1 MALTTRVDLLVPYV
15 EKEDAKA
22 LGARW
27 DKDRKV
33 WFAPPGVDPST
44 LGRWLPKGF
53 TPPTAEEPT
62 SPSEPERGTALIDL
76 LAQVREA
83 IEQGL
88 PDTVWV
94 RAEVSEL
101 RGKNGH
107 VYLSLAERNER
118 GDVLAQAKGVI
129 WKSRAADIAAKFERA
144 TGEGLRT
151 DIKILCQARV
161 RFDVL
166 YGLDLIIED
175 VDPSYTL
182 GDLAAK
188 LARIRERLRRDGLYD
203 RNKGLPAPVE
213 FVRVAV
219 ISPST
224 SAGLGDF
231 RRETDRLQH
240 AGLCDFHYYHA
251 TFQGTEAPSSIRT
264 AVNEALA
271 AHRQRPFDALVVI
284 RGGGS
289 VTDLAWL
296 NDLELALLLCRSPIP
311 VFTGIGH
318 ERDGTILDEVAHR
331 RFDTPSK
338 VALHIASTIKDNA
351 LAALADLDRIEA
363 QVGRI
368 LARERT
374 TLEAQADRIEVGVRS
389 AIDRAAND
397 QRGHMAVIRTA
408 ATYQLREAS
417 QAVMAGYEKVI
428 AGAEDTLCEAGL
440 GLARLSESIAQRTQ
454 MHLGNEMAE
463 VERLA
468 QAVTLKAQAGLQAAG
483 RDLDH
488 LKAQAGRDA
497 TRLVTQ
503 AAESLECD
511 LAAVAVGAG
520 SLVEAARKE
529 IEASTRMVVGLGPQ
543 ATLRAGLRHRP

>member
-151 DIKILCQARV
+151 DIKILCLARV

-240 AGLCDFHYYHA
+240 AGLCDFIYYNA

-318 ERDGTILDEVAHR
+318 ERDGTILDEIAHR

-368 LARERT
+368 LTRERT
-374 TLEAQADRIEVGVRS
+374 TLDGPGRTHRGWRPVGDRPGGERPAEPHGRDPHGGDVSAAGGVSGGRGGVREG
-389 AIDRAAND
+389 DRRG
-397 QRGHMAVIRTA
+397 RGHALRGGTRPGPAVRVHLPA
-408 ATYQLREAS
+408 DAEAPRE
-417 QAVMAGYEKVI
+417 
-428 AGAEDTLCEAGL
+428 
-440 GLARLSESIAQRTQ
+440 
-454 MHLGNEMAE
+454 
-463 VERLA
+463 
-468 QAVTLKAQAGLQAAG
+468 
-483 RDLDH
+483 
-488 LKAQAGRDA
+488 
-497 TRLVTQ
+497 
-503 AAESLECD
+503 
-511 LAAVAVGAG
+511 
-520 SLVEAARKE
+520 
-529 IEASTRMVVGLGPQ
+529 
-543 ATLRAGLRHRP
+543 

>member
-1 MALTTRVDLLVPYV
+1 M
-15 EKEDAKA
+15 
-22 LGARW
+22 
-27 DKDRKV
+27 
-33 WFAPPGVDPST
+33 
-44 LGRWLPKGF
+44 
-53 TPPTAEEPT
+53 
-62 SPSEPERGTALIDL
+62 
-76 LAQVREA
+76 
-83 IEQGL
+83 
-88 PDTVWV
+88 
-94 RAEVSEL
+94 
-101 RGKNGH
+101 
-107 VYLSLAERNER
+107 
-118 GDVLAQAKGVI
+118 
-129 WKSRAADIAAKFERA
+129 
-144 TGEGLRT
+144 
-151 DIKILCQARV
+151 
-161 RFDVL
+161 
-166 YGLDLIIED
+166 
-175 VDPSYTL
+175 DPSYTL

-240 AGLCDFHYYHA
+240 AGLCDFIYYHA

-318 ERDGTILDEVAHR
+318 ERDGTILDEIAHR

-351 LAALADLDRIEA
+351 LVALADLDRIEA

-374 TLEAQADRIEVGVRS
+374 TLDAQAERIEAGVRS
-389 AIDRAAND
+389 TIDRAAND
-397 QRGHMAVIRTA
+397 QRNHVAVIRTA
-408 ATYQLREAS
+408 SMYQLREATH
-417 QAVMAGYEKVI
+417 AVGAGYEKVI
-428 AGAEDTLCEAGL
+428 AGAEDTLCKAGL
-440 GLARLSESIAQRTQ
+440 SLTRLSESIAQRTQ
-454 MHLGNEMAE
+454 MHLGNEVAE

-468 QAVTLKAQAGLQAAG
+468 QAVTLKAQAGLQSAG

-488 LKAQAGRDA
+488 IKTQAGRDA

-503 AAESLECD
+503 AVDSLECD
-511 LAAVAVGAG
+511 LAAVAVGAA
-520 SLVEAARKE
+520 SLVDVARKE
-529 IEASTRMVVGLGPQ
+529 IEASTRMVAGHAP
-543 ATLRAGLRHRP
+543 AGLRHRP

>member
-1 MALTTRVDLLVPYV
+1 M
-15 EKEDAKA
+15 
-22 LGARW
+22 
-27 DKDRKV
+27 
-33 WFAPPGVDPST
+33 S
-44 LGRWLPKGF
+44 
-53 TPPTAEEPT
+53 
-62 SPSEPERGTALIDL
+62 
-76 LAQVREA
+76 
-83 IEQGL
+83 
-88 PDTVWV
+88 
-94 RAEVSEL
+94 
-101 RGKNGH
+101 KNGH

-129 WKSRAADIAAKFERA
+129 WKSRAADITAKFERA

-240 AGLCDFHYYHA
+240 AGLCDFHFYHA

-374 TLEAQADRIEVGVRS
+374 TLDAQADRIEVGVRS

-397 QRGHMAVIRTA
+397 QRGPRGRDPHGGDVSTAGGVSGGHGGVREGDRRGRGHALRGGARPGPAVRVHLPA
-408 ATYQLREAS
+408 DADAPRDSDGRRSNAWPRPSPSRPRRAS
-417 QAVMAGYEKVI
+417 
-428 AGAEDTLCEAGL
+428 
-440 GLARLSESIAQRTQ
+440 RR
-454 MHLGNEMAE
+454 
-463 VERLA
+463 R
-468 QAVTLKAQAGLQAAG
+468 AVTWTISRPRRAGMRRG
-483 RDLDH
+483 WSP
-488 LKAQAGRDA
+488 GPPM
-497 TRLVTQ
+497 
-503 AAESLECD
+503 SLECD
-511 LAAVAVGAG
+511 LAAVAGGAG

-543 ATLRAGLRHRP
+543 ATLRRGFAIARDDEGRPVTSREEAVRLPSFQVQFHDGMVPVSNQRR

>member
-1 MALTTRVDLLVPYV
+1 M
-15 EKEDAKA
+15 
-22 LGARW
+22 
-27 DKDRKV
+27 
-33 WFAPPGVDPST
+33 
-44 LGRWLPKGF
+44 
-53 TPPTAEEPT
+53 
-62 SPSEPERGTALIDL
+62 
-76 LAQVREA
+76 
-83 IEQGL
+83 
-88 PDTVWV
+88 
-94 RAEVSEL
+94 
-101 RGKNGH
+101 
-107 VYLSLAERNER
+107 YLSLAERNER

-151 DIKILCQARV
+151 DIKILCLARV

-203 RNKGLPAPVE
+203 LNKGLPAPVE

-240 AGLCDFHYYHA
+240 AGLCDFHFYHA

-351 LAALADLDRIEA
+351 LAALADFDRIQA

-368 LARERT
+368 LDPRADDAGRPRPIASRLASGRRSTGLRT
-374 TLEAQADRIEVGVRS
+374 TSGS
-389 AIDRAAND
+389 
-397 QRGHMAVIRTA
+397 HMAVIRTA

-417 QAVMAGYEKVI
+417 QAV
-428 AGAEDTLCEAGL
+428 EAGL
-440 GLARLSESIAQRTQ
+440 REGDRRGRGHALRGGARP
-454 MHLGNEMAE
+454 GP
-463 VERLA
+463 
-468 QAVTLKAQAGLQAAG
+468 AV
-483 RDLDH
+483 R
-488 LKAQAGRDA
+488 
-497 TRLVTQ
+497 V
-503 AAESLECD
+503 
-511 LAAVAVGAG
+511 
-520 SLVEAARKE
+520 
-529 IEASTRMVVGLGPQ
+529 
-543 ATLRAGLRHRP
+543 HRPADADAPRD